1 MPKTELY
8 IGNLDREVQTK
19 DMEEIFE
26 KYGKLKRCDIKN
38 KGK

>member
-8 IGNLDREVQTK
+8 IGNLDRDVQQT
-19 DMEEIFE
+19 DIEGTFE
-26 KYGKLKRCDIKN
+26 KYGKLKRVDIKN